1 MYSVSGILGYRL
13 FCVRTKVEKFKFLA
27 KARLHLKSPTSIGCG
42 LLLQFYF
49 VILA

>member
-1 MYSVSGILGYRL
+1 MFVKII
-13 FCVRTKVEKFKFLA
+13 KVEKFKILA
-27 KARLHLKSPTSIGCG
+27 NARLHLQSPTSIGCG